1 MALHN
6 LITLSNTSS
15 TRLSPNGIHSGTD
28 ITLQNVNESGYIY
41 VGTNTNVS
49 STDYGYR
56 LSPNSAIS
64 FELPGQDSI
73 YAIASNSNIKVAVLM
88 TNLESGA

>member
-15 TRLSPNGIHSGTD
+15 TRLSPNGIHSGVD
-28 ITLQNVNESGYIY
+28 LTLQNVNDSGYIY
-41 VGTNTNVS
+41 IGANSDVS

-56 LSPNSAIS
+56 ISPNAAIS

>member
-1 MALHN
+1 MAIHKLV
-6 LITLSNTSS
+6 TLNNSTA

-28 ITLQNVNESGYIY
+28 ITLQNVNDSGYIY
-41 VGTNTNVS
+41 VGVNTNVS

-56 LSPNSAIS
+56 ISPNSAIS

-88 TNLESGA
+88 TNLESGS